1 MIHEQKKYQQRER
14 DCYKH
19 QREILELEDT
29 ITEFLKLLGGF
40 NRRLEEERI
49 SKLKEEII

>member
-1 MIHEQKKYQQRER
+1 MIHEQQQQQQQQQNQQRER

-29 ITEFLKLLGGF
+29 ITEF
-40 NRRLEEERI
+40 
-49 SKLKEEII
+49 

>member
-1 MIHEQKKYQQRER
+1 MIHEQQQQQQQQNQQRER

-29 ITEFLKLLGGF
+29 ITEF
-40 NRRLEEERI
+40 
-49 SKLKEEII
+49 